1 MDEEFFI
8 IRCVYIVSY
17 SIIFINVFYI
27 FFMCN
32 FYLEHCSFVLAVQFL
47 RTICRVNMVCFV
59 KGEVY
64 ETE

>member
-1 MDEEFFI
+1 MCK
-8 IRCVYIVSY
+8 RVSFLWY
-17 SIIFINVFYI
+17 
-27 FFMCN
+27 CN
-32 FYLEHCSFVLAVQFL
+32 FVLAVQFL

>member
-8 IRCVYIVSY
+8 ICCLYMRLY
-17 SIIFINVFYI
+17 SIIFINTFYI
-27 FFMCN
+27 FFMCV
-32 FYLEHCSFVLAVQFL
+32 FYLWHCSFVLAVQFL